1 MFSRGI
7 LVTWDSMKVVEKS
20 VDCTALDLADVG
32 LFNLLCPRA
41 EVIVLS
47 MLFSK
52 ATIEELEK
60 GRFWLFASVLNVDDH
75 SAGECSRSNKLAN
88 MHMDLGSFG
97 FADDVESQLLVDVV
111 ILKGRVLSRLGGG
124 LLSRL

>member
-1 MFSRGI
+1 
-7 LVTWDSMKVVEKS
+7 MKVVEKS
-20 VDCTALDLADVG
+20 VDCTALDIADVG
-32 LFNLLCPRA
+32 LFNLLCPTA
-41 EVIVLS
+41 EAIVLS

-60 GRFWLFASVLNVDDH
+60 SRFWLLASGLNVDDH
-75 SAGECSRSNKLAN
+75 GAGECSRGNKLAN
-88 MHMDLGSFG
+88 MHVDLGSFG
-97 FADDVESQLLVDVV
+97 LADDVESQLLVDVV